1 MDSHY
6 RADEMELGG
15 GLWPMS
21 CGTGKDFDHYAR
33 DCVKL
38 AEQPNTPSELREQLL
53 QMAREWMQA
62 VMDEEDG
69 TSTSGAG
76 LVSRTPSHCILF
88 STHTNTLVR
97 ASRTRL
103 QSTDAP
109 EMRRQLSPAPDKPP
123 HARPQGGARARSETF
138 PDIGRP
144 RLACRRWLFPTRV
157 CSLGAFSFART
168 SGPDCFL
175 RSGWFPEL
183 GPPSRKRRVSLLFG
197 GTQWTRQRLR

>member
-1 MDSHY
+1 
-6 RADEMELGG
+6 
-15 GLWPMS
+15 MS
-21 CGTGKDFDHYAR
+21 SGTGKDFDHYAR

-138 PDIGRP
+138 PAAIS
-144 RLACRRWLFPTRV
+144 LQAVAISHTRV
-157 CSLGAFSFART
+157 Q
-168 SGPDCFL
+168 
-175 RSGWFPEL
+175 
-183 GPPSRKRRVSLLFG
+183 SRGIQFCQNEWSRLLFAIWLVP
-197 GTQWTRQRLR
+197 GTWPAIS